1 MKKIR
6 AVKVLVAA
14 VGLLYTVSAVFA
26 AEQETVVSADKEM
39 HSTVFSS
46 GGSGQDALEIG
57 SLSQEL
63 PDWKTR
69 WELARVLSYVQRYD
83 ESIAEYQK
91 VLEEKPSLRQARLE
105 MAKVMAWAGKTDQAQ
120 DILESFSREDLDPES
135 RLDLA
140 DIYAAQNNYNQ
151 AVSIYETYLREHPD
165 QDRVRLKLA
174 QTLSWSSEYERSLK
188 HYEILVDK
196 RPDDI
201 QLRRQYA
208 QVLTWAEHYAQ
219 AIEQYRKTLQD

>member
-1 MKKIR
+1 MKKIQ
-6 AVKVLVAA
+6 AAKVLVAA
-14 VGLLYTVSAVFA
+14 AGLLCIVSAGFA
-26 AEQETVVSADKEM
+26 SEQEVQSKPDEKLHNTQIPSAE
-39 HSTVFSS
+39 
-46 GGSGQDALEIG
+46 SGQEALEIG
-57 SLSQEL
+57 SLDQEL
-63 PDWKTR
+63 PDWKAR

-91 VLEEKPSLRQARLE
+91 VLEEKPSRRQARLE

-140 DIYAAQNNYNQ
+140 DIYAAQNKYDQ
-151 AVSIYETYLREHPD
+151 AVSIYETYLRKHPD

-208 QVLTWAEHYAQ
+208 QVLTWAEQYAQ